1 MPLPPLNAATGVAT
15 GWNPEPDSNV
25 YALAIGPSVVLA
37 GGGFTT
43 IGGQF
48 QPFFAA
54 LDRKSGAAIQ

>member
-1 MPLPPLNAATGVAT
+1 
-15 GWNPEPDSNV
+15 V
-25 YALAIGPSVVLA
+25 YALAIGPSMILA

-54 LDRKSGAAIQ
+54 LDRKTGAAIHDGGA